1 MSTIFRRNMKYA
13 FQTENQ
19 IAESHIERR
28 AKIFETGEYPD
39 KGLSIGPED
48 LERLVENFSE
58 PVPLLIEHSQNPL
71 ELGHLTQV
79 EVIGNELFGT
89 FRLVPEAN
97 ALMVKSGAKS
107 VSIGLSQDLTRI
119 LEVSLVKSPRVPD
132 AQLFSA
138 HRVATTIKQFLSEGR
153 LLPCQAD
160 LAKSILEQGCNAEF
174 GAGESDIAQLFEQFL
189 QRMPRL
195 RVFGEIAKT
204 KLVSG
209 EQSTFLPEEAAF
221 YQRYFPDVTLDQIA
235 QRRS

>member
-1 MSTIFRRNMKYA
+1 MKYA

-28 AKIFETGEYPD
+28 AKIFETGDYPD

-48 LERLVENFSE
+48 LERLVENFSD
-58 PVPLLIEHSQNPL
+58 PVPLLIEHSHNPL

-79 EVIGNELFGT
+79 EVNGNELFGT

-107 VSIGLSQDLTRI
+107 VSIGLSQDLSHI

-138 HRVATTIKQFLSEGR
+138 HRVESTIKQFLNEGR
-153 LLPCQAD
+153 MLPCQAE
-160 LAKSILEQGCNAEF
+160 LARSILEQSSNAEF
-174 GAGESDIAQLFEQFL
+174 GIGQPSIALLFEQFL

-195 RVFGEIAKT
+195 RVFGEIAKS
-204 KLVSG
+204 KQVSG
-209 EQSTFLPEEAAF
+209 NQTTFLPEEAAF
-221 YQRYFPDVTLDQIA
+221 FQRYFPDVSLDQIA